1 MPSYLAGA
9 LQKSARALGSLESI
23 SYLPP
28 VAVGSTRE
36 DLGVVVLRISKDLVL
51 VEEDRF
57 VSPLLF
63 SQQGVADWFF
73 RYSKSSLC
81 PEADSKD

>member
-1 MPSYLAGA
+1 M
-9 LQKSARALGSLESI
+9 
-23 SYLPP
+23 
-28 VAVGSTRE
+28 
-36 DLGVVVLRISKDLVL
+36 VLRISKDLVL
-51 VEEDRF
+51 VEEDRL